1 MWHELGPI
9 EYQEKEVNELE
20 LQLADRPSAEAAAD
34 VVDLE
39 ALELLPVEIDLTGS
53 GCEGTCWFLSSWRTF
68 HAPEA
73 R

>member
-1 MWHELGPI
+1 M
-9 EYQEKEVNELE
+9 NELE

-39 ALELLPVEIDLTGS
+39 ALELLPVEVDLTAGRAA
-53 GCEGTCWFLSSWRTF
+53 CEGTCWFLSSWRTF